1 MGYCIDDICHNAGPI
16 CGAGSPYHCR
26 ADGGPPADHYCDD
39 PGCETCMPWDD
50 DDYPGEPIQPGD
62 EHYRVAALDGSL
74 SPASQAVVDGLL
86 EGQEETP

>member
-50 DDYPGEPIQPGD
+50 DYDSQLLREMYEAEMWQRID
-62 EHYRVAALDGSL
+62 AEDRALT
-74 SPASQAVVDGLL
+74 
-86 EGQEETP
+86 QEDKP